1 MNEEIQ
7 SLKEHINEKF
17 QNHAEIENLRHKRI
31 NELLEHYNKEIEGN
45 EGTIQRVHTRVDR
58 IEQSIKT
65 VKGFGTAIATAL
77 TAVGAWFGLID
88 TK

>member
-31 NELLEHYNKEIEGN
+31 NELLDHYNKEIEGN
-45 EGTIQRVHTRVDR
+45 EGTIRRVHTRVDR
-58 IEQSIKT
+58 IETKIKT
-65 VKGFGTAIATAL
+65 VQGFGTAIATAFGVV
-77 TAVGAWFGLID
+77 AAWFGI
-88 TK
+88 TNK

>member
-17 QNHAEIENLRHKRI
+17 QNHAEIENLRHKHI

-45 EGTIQRVHTRVDR
+45 EGTIQRVHARVDR

-65 VKGFGTAIATAL
+65 VKGFGTTIATLL
-77 TAVGAWFGLID
+77 TAAGAWFGMNN
-88 TK
+88 K